1 VTTHRLTVRAR
12 LTAFYGG
19 LFLLAGTALL
29 AITYLLLAQAL
40 NSQSFSRSAIIAVPG
55 IAVASVDG
63 TLPTETESGMTA
75 PQPAEPLN
83 LTPEE
88 RQQAEKTFELAQAL
102 QVQFRQQTLTSL
114 LRQGALA
121 LAGVGIVGI
130 WLGWLAA
137 RRTLRP
143 LQEITA
149 TARRVAERNLH
160 ERIGLTGPQDEL
172 RQLADTFDDMLARLD
187 AAFGSQR
194 RFVANASHELRT
206 PLTINRTLIEVALS
220 HPDPPAE
227 LRQLGATLLTVNA
240 RHERLI
246 EGLLVLAGS
255 EQRLTTHDPVDLA
268 AVTTRLV
275 TVARPEAAAA
285 DIDLRLS
292 TAPLPVIGDPILL
305 ERAVQNLLQNAIA
318 YNVPHGT
325 VTVTCAGTCLTITN
339 TGPTIAA
346 YEIPGLFEPFRR
358 LTDRIGSTDGSGLG
372 LSIVRSVVTA
382 HGGEITAEPRPAGG
396 LIITMRFP
404 AQAQTASSG

>member
-1 VTTHRLTVRAR
+1 MTTHRLTVRAR

-40 NSQSFSRSAIIAVPG
+40 NSRSFSRSAIIAVPG
-55 IAVASVDG
+55 IAITVPDG
-63 TLPTETESGMTA
+63 TLPTETESGVA
-75 PQPAEPLN
+75 QPAEPLN

-88 RQQAEKTFELAQAL
+88 RQQAEETLQLARAL

-114 LRQGALA
+114 LRQGTLA
-121 LAGVGIVGI
+121 LAGVGLVGI

-275 TVARPEAAAA
+275 TVARAEAAAA

-292 TAPLPVIGDPILL
+292 TAPAPVTGDPVLL

-396 LIITMRFP
+396 LIITMRLP
-404 AQAQTASSG
+404 ARAQPSSTG

>member
-19 LFLLAGTALL
+19 LFLLAGAALL

-40 NSQSFSRSAIIAVPG
+40 NSQNFSRSAIIAVPG
-55 IAVASVDG
+55 IAIATTDG
-63 TLPTETESGMTA
+63 TIPAEVVTGATA
-75 PQPAEPLN
+75 PQRAEPLN

-88 RQQAEKTFELAQAL
+88 QQQAKETLQLARAL

-114 LRQGALA
+114 LRQGTLA
-121 LAGVGIVGI
+121 LIGLGVIGI

-187 AAFGSQR
+187 AAFGTQR

-240 RHERLI
+240 RHEKLI

-255 EQRLTTHDPVDLA
+255 EQRLTTHEPVDLA
-268 AVTTRLV
+268 AVATRLV
-275 TVARPEAAAA
+275 TAARPEAAAA
-285 DIDLRLS
+285 DIDLCLS
-292 TAPLPVIGDPILL
+292 TAPVQVTGDPVLL

-325 VTVTCAGTCLTITN
+325 VTVTCAGRCLTVTN
-339 TGPTIAA
+339 TGPMIDA

-372 LSIVRSVVTA
+372 LSIIRSVVTA
-382 HGGEITAEPRPAGG
+382 HGGEVTAEPRPAGG
-396 LIITMRFP
+396 LTITMRFP
-404 AQAQTASSG
+404 EPAGA

>member
-1 VTTHRLTVRAR
+1 MTTHRLTVRAR

-19 LFLLAGTALL
+19 LFLLAGAGLL
-29 AITYLLLAQAL
+29 AITYLLLGQAL
-40 NSQSFSRSAIIAVPG
+40 NSQSFSRSALIAVPG
-55 IAVASVDG
+55 IEITMAG
-63 TLPTETESGMTA
+63 TA
-75 PQPAEPLN
+75 IPAEVDSGATELRRAEPQN

-88 RQQAEKTFELAQAL
+88 QQQARETLRLAQAL

-114 LRQGALA
+114 LRQGSLA
-121 LAGVGIVGI
+121 LAGVGVVGI

-137 RRTLRP
+137 GRTLRP

-227 LRQLGATLLTVNA
+227 LRQLGATLLAVNA

-255 EQRLTTHDPVDLA
+255 EQQLTTHDPVDLA

-275 TVARPEAAAA
+275 NAARPGAAAA
-285 DIDLRLS
+285 GIDLSLS
-292 TAPLPVIGDPILL
+292 TAPTQVTGDPVLL

-318 YNVPHGT
+318 YNVPAGT
-325 VTVTCAGTCLTITN
+325 VTVTCAGTSVTVAN
-339 TGPTIAA
+339 TGPAIAA

-358 LTDRIGSTDGSGLG
+358 LTDRIGSTEGSGLG
-372 LSIVRSVVTA
+372 LSIIRSVVTA
-382 HGGEITAEPRPAGG
+382 HGGEITAVPRPAGG
-396 LIITMRFP
+396 LTITMRFP
-404 AQAQTASSG
+404 AQADATDT

>member
-1 VTTHRLTVRAR
+1 MTTHRLTVRAR

-19 LFLLAGTALL
+19 LFLLAGAALL

-55 IAVASVDG
+55 IAITTVDG
-63 TLPTETESGMTA
+63 TIPAEAATGATA
-75 PQPAEPLN
+75 PQRAEPMD

-88 RQQAEKTFELAQAL
+88 LQQARETLQLAQAL

-114 LRQGALA
+114 LRQGTLA
-121 LAGVGIVGI
+121 LIGLGIIGI

-240 RHERLI
+240 RHEKLI

-255 EQRLTTHDPVDLA
+255 EQQLTTHEPVDLA
-268 AVTTRLV
+268 AVATRLV
-275 TVARPEAAAA
+275 NAARPEAEAA
-285 DIDLRLS
+285 DIDLCLS
-292 TAPLPVIGDPILL
+292 AETVQVTGDPVLL

-325 VTVTCAGTCLTITN
+325 VTVTCAGSCLTVTN
-339 TGPTIAA
+339 TGPMIAA

-372 LSIVRSVVTA
+372 LSIIRSVVTA
-382 HGGEITAEPRPAGG
+382 HGGEVTAEPRPAGG
-396 LIITMRFP
+396 LTITMRFP
-404 AQAQTASSG
+404 TPAEA